1 MTVKTSI
8 RTRVLASMNLS
19 KVIAPEFYET
29 AIVKNNAVVKR
40 YKVIYRASVLNNDE
54 YKDIVGVGRTEN
66 DAFTKLNESLIS
78 AFMLRHADEYVR
90 ICSEIKKEKVED
102 VDEKEDLIPLTPA
115 A

>member
-19 KVIAPEFYET
+19 KVIAPEFFET
-29 AIVKNNAVVKR
+29 AIVKNNAIVKR
-40 YKVIYRASVLNNDE
+40 YKVIYKASVLNNDE

-66 DAFTKLNESLIS
+66 DAFTKLNDSLIS

-90 ICSEIKKEKVED
+90 ICTEIKKEKEED
-102 VDEKEDLIPLTPA
+102 VEEKDNLIPVSPA